1 MTTDKDFKPGFRRG
15 ARQTLKLQDAYKAVF
30 TMKQASPEA
39 LQMVLD
45 DLAEFCGYFAVSPRG
60 ASAEET
66 NYDNGQRSVFAR
78 IKSLTGIYGDDLE
91 RLRAA
96 ALKEMEI
103 SNEEGER

>member
-1 MTTDKDFKPGFRRG
+1 VTTDKDFKPGFRRG

-30 TMKQASPEA
+30 TMKQATPEA

-78 IKSLTGIYGDDLE
+78 ILSLIELSDYELN
-91 RLRAA
+91 RLRAD
-96 ALKEMEI
+96 ALVEMQI
-103 SNEEGER
+103 SAQEGER